1 MGLTSDVISSL
12 ISGGVGLFTSGIG
25 AGSTAVLNAKNRR
38 WQEKMYKMQVAD
50 NRENTRLANE
60 RQDMLIAQQ
69 NDYNSPSSQ
78 MQRYLAA
85 GINPFNAS
93 LDTGN
98 LESSTSPTPVS
109 SAGVGTPQQFNPFSE
124 AASGASSFTNS
135 LLNTLEALKSSQDY
149 GFNNDTMLN
158 RIFASNEFYK
168 AQGYEA
174 ANNSAYQLLIGQDM
188 DKKAASTV
196 SNWLTNR
203 VMNQLNIKSLD
214 LSNQEKQKTLDWYD
228 RLSQASFEKMV
239 ADAGLSRAQ
248 KHQVEKNIEF
258 YEDYIKSVIEY
269 NNAGAASS
277 YASANYSNAMAN
289 STNVMLPYLVDE
301 SKSRAGLNRAQS
313 YNIYELTPFQT
324 NESLSR
330 TTLNDTNSY
339 FMRKMLPYQQ
349 RESKSRVELNRWL
362 KFNQGAQGFRH
373 VFNIPLDIIGTLS
386 GSAGSLFKGPIPTIG
401 FR

>member
-1 MGLTSDVISSL
+1 MPLAPGIISSL
-12 ISGGVGLFTSGIG
+12 ISGGVGLLTSGIG
-25 AGSTAVLNAKNRR
+25 AGTTASLNKTNRR

-50 NRENTRLANE
+50 NRENIRLANE

-85 GINPFNAS
+85 GINPFNVS

-98 LESSTSPTPVS
+98 LDSIASPSPAS
-109 SAGVGTPQQFNPFSE
+109 SASVGTPQQFNPFTE
-124 AASGASSFTNS
+124 AAAGARSFTNS

-149 GFNNDTMLN
+149 GFNQDTMLN
-158 RIFASNEFYK
+158 RIFASNELYK
-168 AQGYEA
+168 SQGYEA
-174 ANNSAYQLLIGQDM
+174 ANKSAYELLIGQNM
-188 DKKAASTV
+188 DKKAATTV

-203 VMNQLNIKSLD
+203 AINELTIKGMD

-258 YEDYIKSVIEY
+258 YNDYIKSVIAQ
-269 NNAGAASS
+269 NNAGAAAS

-289 STNVMLPYLVDE
+289 STNVMLPFLVDE

-313 YNIYELTPFQT
+313 YNIRSLLPFT
-324 NESLSR
+324 MNEILSR

-339 FMRKMLPYQQ
+339 FMRAMLPYNQ
-349 RESKSRVELNRWL
+349 RESKSRVELNRWI
-362 KFNQGAQGFRH
+362 KFNQGAQGVRNTI
-373 VFNIPLDIIGTLS
+373 NIPLDIIRTFS
-386 GSAGSLFKGPIPTIG
+386 GSAGSLFKGPSPIG

>member
-25 AGSTAVLNAKNRR
+25 AGSTAALNAKNRR

-69 NDYNSPSSQ
+69 NDYNSPASQ
-78 MQRYLAA
+78 MQRSLAA
-85 GINPFNAS
+85 GLNPFNAEVS
-93 LDTGN
+93 NGN

-109 SAGVGTPQQFNPFSE
+109 SSSVGTPQQFNPFSE
-124 AASGASSFTNS
+124 AVSGASSFTNS

-149 GFNNDTMLN
+149 GFNQDTMIN
-158 RIFASNEFYK
+158 RIFAANELYK
-168 AQGYEA
+168 SQGYEA
-174 ANNSAYQLLIGQDM
+174 ANNAAYQLLIGQDM
-188 DKKAASTV
+188 DKKAASTL

-203 VMNQLNIKSLD
+203 VVNDLTIKGMD

-239 ADAGLSRAQ
+239 TEAGLNRAQ

-258 YEDYIKSVIEY
+258 YEDYIKSVIDY

-289 STNVMLPYLVDE
+289 STNVMLPFLVDE
-301 SKSRAGLNRAQS
+301 SMSRAGLNRAQS
-313 YNIYELTPFQT
+313 YNIRALTPFQM
-324 NESLSR
+324 NEIISR
-330 TTLNDTNSY
+330 TTQNDTNSY

-349 RESKSRVELNRWL
+349 RESQSRVELNRWL
-362 KFNQGAQGFRH
+362 KFNQGAQGFRN

-386 GSAGSLFKGPIPTIG
+386 RSAGSLFKGPIPTVG

>member
-25 AGSTAVLNAKNRR
+25 AGSTAALNAKNRR

-93 LDTGN
+93 VDTGN

-109 SAGVGTPQQFNPFSE
+109 SASVGTPQQFNPFSE
-124 AASGASSFTNS
+124 AVSGASSFTNS

-149 GFNNDTMLN
+149 GFNHDTMIN
-158 RIFASNEFYK
+158 RVFASNELYK
-168 AQGYEA
+168 SQGYEA
-174 ANNSAYQLLIGQDM
+174 ANNSMYQLLVSQGIPD
-188 DKKAASTV
+188 KAAASISDWFTV
-196 SNWLTNR
+196 RQKN
-203 VMNQLNIKSLD
+203 VFDIKGMQLDNAL
-214 LSNQEKQKTLDWYD
+214 KQKKLDWYD
-228 RLSQASFEKMV
+228 RTSFASLDNLLSSS
-239 ADAGLSRAQ
+239 GLNRAQ
-248 KHQVEKNIEF
+248 TSLVKKNAEF
-258 YEDYIKSVIEY
+258 YDDYIKSVIEY

-313 YNIYELTPFQT
+313 YNIYTLTPFQM